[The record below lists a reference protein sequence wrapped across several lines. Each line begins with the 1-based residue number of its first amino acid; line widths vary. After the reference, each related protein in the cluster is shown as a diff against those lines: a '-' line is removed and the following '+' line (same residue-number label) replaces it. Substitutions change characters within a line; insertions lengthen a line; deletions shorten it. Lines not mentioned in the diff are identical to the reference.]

1 MAPGMCK
8 LAVDMFDQLQN
19 LKIVQCKMSF
29 CKKYVVEVK
38 CIDCGNEAAEWIS
51 KYLNKPTLRLAYA
64 LIEPETPSYFW
75 HQLKQAYRLEPD
87 ERNIVIPFNT
97 IPRYTLLSHQSL
109 IELSKVSSYHNDQNH
124 FSPDICFTPLSTI
137 PFIEFEWEWIMV
149 GKAIMRNVKPWDST
163 IVIYDQE
170 NNIIQENELNFEL
183 QDIIIR
189 RSQIFNLHFAA
200 PESDNLMISCPP
212 PAWKFISCKMS
223 FCKKYM
229 VEVMCID
236 CGDVAA
242 DWISTYLNKPTLR
255 LAYALTESEPAVYF
269 WHQLKQ
275 TYRLEPD
282 ERNIVI
288 PFNTIPR
295 YTLLSH
301 QSLTELNKVSA
312 YHIDQNHFSSDI
324 YFTPLSTI
332 PFIEFEWEWIMVG
345 EAIMKNVK
353 PWDSFDDE
361 MYKTQILSN
370 RYQSLSTE
378 LADCTKKWVQ
388 VGRVRNMCL
397 YPMFAGKAM
406 DLPVCQF
413 DLCGLSAI
421 NNNCQ
426 IQNHMFIIYNQKT
439 KHKYEETCNPVLSTL
454 EIIPMSNHIM
464 LLKASGMHEL
474 ILDLMKIQ
482 ESFQIIPYYESLNH
496 KHLVELRCLDCG
508 KEAAEW
514 VSRCLDKPDLRLGF
528 NKPGSMMRE
537 LYWNQFGQLYSL
549 NGKDRESMVA

>member
-1 MAPGMCK
+1 MK
-8 LAVDMFDQLQN
+8 D
-19 LKIVQCKMSF
+19 S
-29 CKKYVVEVK
+29 
-38 CIDCGNEAAEWIS
+38 S
-51 KYLNKPTLRLAYA
+51 
-64 LIEPETPSYFW
+64 
-75 HQLKQAYRLEPD
+75 
-87 ERNIVIPFNT
+87 NI
-97 IPRYTLLSHQSL
+97 
-109 IELSKVSSYHNDQNH
+109 
-124 FSPDICFTPLSTI
+124 TPLDEDFKNNYLWSHVGTVTDVYLRPLSGNITKANNYLCNSTGLTGWSK
-137 PFIEFEWEWIMV
+137 ED
-149 GKAIMRNVKPWDST
+149 KTDNLRKDT

-255 LAYALTESEPAVYF
+255 LAYALTESETAGYF

-353 PWDSFDDE
+353 PWDSS
-361 MYKTQILSN
+361 ILDPQQMPADMKMN
-370 RYQSLSTE
+370 LMLLHCELYQSGTVRMGDSVYISQSLMKNTHN
-378 LADCTKKWVQ
+378 TRKKV
-388 VGRVRNMCL
+388 
-397 YPMFAGKAM
+397 
-406 DLPVCQF
+406 
-413 DLCGLSAI
+413 DLCS
-421 NNNCQ
+421 
-426 IQNHMFIIYNQKT
+426 
-439 KHKYEETCNPVLSTL
+439 
-454 EIIPMSNHIM
+454 
-464 LLKASGMHEL
+464 
-474 ILDLMKIQ
+474 IL
-482 ESFQIIPYYESLNH
+482 
-496 KHLVELRCLDCG
+496 
-508 KEAAEW
+508 
-514 VSRCLDKPDLRLGF
+514 
-528 NKPGSMMRE
+528 
-537 LYWNQFGQLYSL
+537 
-549 NGKDRESMVA
+549 

>member
-1 MAPGMCK
+1 M
-8 LAVDMFDQLQN
+8 
-19 LKIVQCKMSF
+19 
-29 CKKYVVEVK
+29 
-38 CIDCGNEAAEWIS
+38 
-51 KYLNKPTLRLAYA
+51 
-64 LIEPETPSYFW
+64 
-75 HQLKQAYRLEPD
+75 
-87 ERNIVIPFNT
+87 
-97 IPRYTLLSHQSL
+97 
-109 IELSKVSSYHNDQNH
+109 
-124 FSPDICFTPLSTI
+124 
-137 PFIEFEWEWIMV
+137 
-149 GKAIMRNVKPWDST
+149 
-163 IVIYDQE
+163 
-170 NNIIQENELNFEL
+170 
-183 QDIIIR
+183 
-189 RSQIFNLHFAA
+189 QI
-200 PESDNLMISCPP
+200 
-212 PAWKFISCKMS
+212 
-223 FCKKYM
+223 
-229 VEVMCID
+229 
-236 CGDVAA
+236 
-242 DWISTYLNKPTLR
+242 T
-255 LAYALTESEPAVYF
+255 
-269 WHQLKQ
+269 
-275 TYRLEPD
+275 
-282 ERNIVI
+282 
-288 PFNTIPR
+288 
-295 YTLLSH
+295 
-301 QSLTELNKVSA
+301 
-312 YHIDQNHFSSDI
+312 
-324 YFTPLSTI
+324 
-332 PFIEFEWEWIMVG
+332 
-345 EAIMKNVK
+345 
-353 PWDSFDDE
+353 FDDE

-549 NGKDRESMVA
+549 NGKDRESMVCYAELPNCTLVSERSHTIINEKLSQFIHMRQFIPNIIVTPYRSSPFFEINWEWIKIGDAVIRNINPWGRYSDIEPKNLPIDLVIQLMTLTCNVYLPGEMRIGNTVYIRVNDDSNEID